1 MHALPFYLGTWSTPV
16 VKGTRPKPCGDV
28 TITAVDEQRAVFY
41 GGRKAMYLYL
51 IKCASET
58 LVNNKIT
65 FFFMLFW

>member
-1 MHALPFYLGTWSTPV
+1 M

-51 IKCASET
+51 IKLDSEA
-58 LVNNKIT
+58 LVLTANNLCEII
-65 FFFMLFW
+65 LLLVHCYNIIV